1 MPTSPA
7 SDDARDRMHALVTIC
22 VLALA
27 SIVIAFLGASPAR
40 VSATELLGDAR
51 VSEEPAFVVSH
62 RGGGALAP
70 ENTIPAVEAAL
81 EAGFEWVEV
90 DVRLT
95 ADRVPV
101 LLHDAT
107 VDRTTDGT
115 GRLADLTLA
124 QVEALDAG
132 SWFGAAHAGTRV
144 PTLEEFLTVLS
155 ASHGRAVIELKGE
168 WDVEAGAALIA
179 ALQAHGLERRVA
191 LASFHPGTLLST
203 SEASSL
209 AFRLL
214 ILKRLPRDIEQ
225 VVSGADARGVVV
237 DWAAVARRP
246 EVVDELHE
254 LGLRVVVYTVND
266 DVDWA
271 ETMDVGVDGI
281 VTDEPVRL
289 REWQADIARTDR

>member
-7 SDDARDRMHALVTIC
+7 SDDARDRMHALVTVC

-27 SIVIAFLGASPAR
+27 SLVIAFLGASPAR
-40 VSATELLGDAR
+40 VSATELLGAPR
-51 VSEEPAFVVSH
+51 LSEEPAFVVSH

-70 ENTIPAVEAAL
+70 ENTIAAATAAL

-90 DVRLT
+90 DVALT

-101 LLHDAT
+101 LMHDAT
-107 VDRTTDGT
+107 VDRTTDGS
-115 GRLADLTLA
+115 GRLADLTYA
-124 QVEALDAG
+124 QVQQLDAG
-132 SWFGAAHAGTRV
+132 AWFGKAFTGTRV
-144 PTLEEFLTVLS
+144 PTLEEFLTVL
-155 ASHGRAVIELKGE
+155 ADSHGRAVIELKGE
-168 WDVEAGAALIA
+168 WDVEAGAALVS
-179 ALQAHGLERRVA
+179 ALRAHGLERRVA
-191 LASFHPGTLLST
+191 LASFQPGALLST
-203 SEASSL
+203 SSASKL

-214 ILKRLPRDIEQ
+214 VLKRLPRDIGQ
-225 VVSGADARGVVV
+225 AVAGADARGVVV

-271 ETMDVGVDGI
+271 DTMAVGVDGI

-289 REWQADIARTDR
+289 REWQDGIARADR